1 MFHRAHHDL
10 AALQAEQRDV
20 AWSSL
25 KLLPKPQLNPL
36 RLTRSLANKRFRQR
50 HSFDILHFGLAC
62 SGFRSCVASDERP
75 LMPLLRD
82 RYGSPRYPE
91 PLMGRDA
98 TTWFVY
104 GRFRGGV

>member
-1 MFHRAHHDL
+1 ML
-10 AALQAEQRDV
+10 KAEQRDV

-36 RLTRSLANKRFRQR
+36 RLTRSLANKYFCKR
-50 HSFDILHFGLAC
+50 HSFDVLYFRLAC

-98 TTWFVY
+98 TTWLVHRRLRAGFWCAPA
-104 GRFRGGV
+104 